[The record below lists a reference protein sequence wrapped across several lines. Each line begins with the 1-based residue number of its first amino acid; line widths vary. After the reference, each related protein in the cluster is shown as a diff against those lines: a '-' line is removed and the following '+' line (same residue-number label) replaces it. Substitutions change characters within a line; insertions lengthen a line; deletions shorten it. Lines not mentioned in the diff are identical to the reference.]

1 MHPNKVRSAKSA
13 GSEGVVR
20 DPDSRINGNVSNT
33 SRAVGKP
40 KSAVERE

>member
-1 MHPNKVRSAKSA
+1 MHPNNVRSAKYA

-20 DPDSRINGNVSNT
+20 DPDSPINGNVRNT